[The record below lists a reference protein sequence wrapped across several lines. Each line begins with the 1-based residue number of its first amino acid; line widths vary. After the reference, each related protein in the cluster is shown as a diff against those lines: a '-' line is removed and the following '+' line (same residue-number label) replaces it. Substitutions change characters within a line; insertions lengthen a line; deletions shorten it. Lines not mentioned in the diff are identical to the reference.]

1 MKKVDFPKTGP
12 IYTILWFPGKLF
24 QEIPNLTAL
33 NQVGANISLSL
44 IDGITHFKNLS
55 DVIKSQFVKAF
66 SMNDFG
72 DKS

>member
-33 NQVGANISLSL
+33 NQVVIPSL
-44 IDGITHFKNLS
+44 IDGITHFKNLP